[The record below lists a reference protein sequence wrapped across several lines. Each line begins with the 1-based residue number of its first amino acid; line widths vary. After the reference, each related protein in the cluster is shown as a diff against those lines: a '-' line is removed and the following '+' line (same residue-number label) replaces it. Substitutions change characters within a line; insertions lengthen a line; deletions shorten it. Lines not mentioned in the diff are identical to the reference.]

1 VRAHLGVDLGAPYG
15 TTVKSVASGVV
26 DFVGMNGEAGRMVR
40 VRHAGGY
47 QTAYL
52 HLSAF
57 AAGLRAGARVAQGDV
72 IGRVG
77 SSGTT
82 TGPHLDYRIIKN
94 GTYVDPMAELRKM
107 PKGEPIAAARLAAF
121 AVSRDEAM
129 TQMTTRLAE
138 AAAHPVPAAPEK

>member
-1 VRAHLGVDLGAPYG
+1 
-15 TTVKSVASGVV
+15 
-26 DFVGMNGEAGRMVR
+26 
-40 VRHAGGY
+40 
-47 QTAYL
+47 
-52 HLSAF
+52 
-57 AAGLRAGARVAQGDV
+57 V

-121 AVSRDEAM
+121 SASRDGAM
-129 TQMTTRLAE
+129 KEMTARLAD
-138 AAAHPVPAAPEK
+138 AAAHPAPAGGSEK